1 MNLVDL
7 SYAAA
12 WRLVRALPG
21 PVAAGAFRVGA
32 DIAHRRRGRG
42 TARLAENL
50 RRVVG
55 PQLPEDEFEAL
66 VRRALR
72 SYARYWL
79 EAFRLPAQSPERLR
93 AGFHLGRHELLGA
106 DVAAGRGAIV
116 ALPHAGNWDAAGAWV
131 VAMGWPLTTVAE
143 RLKPE
148 SVYER
153 FLEFRQRLGME
164 IIPLTGGQQPPLD
177 ALADRLGDGHVVPLL
192 AERDL
197 TARGVEVCFFG
208 GRTKMPAGPALLAL
222 RTGAPLYVASMW
234 YEPAG
239 PRGLLEGPLPVP
251 GPDTGPLMQRVTAVT
266 QQIADHLAA
275 GIARHPEDWHMLQR
289 MWLDG
294 ARTGKASGLAS
305 GAGQPDGTAS
315 AVQRPAPSGP
325 A

>member
-1 MNLVDL
+1 MNPVDL

-12 WRLVRALPG
+12 WRLARALPG
-21 PVAAGAFRVGA
+21 PVAAAAFRLAA
-32 DIAHRRRGRG
+32 DVAYRRGGRG
-42 TARLAENL
+42 TTRLAANL

-55 PQLPEDEFEAL
+55 PQLPDAEFQAL

-79 EAFRLPAQSPERLR
+79 EAFRLPSQSPEQLR
-93 AGFHLGRHELLGA
+93 AGFQLGRHELLA
-106 DVAAGRGAIV
+106 EDVAAGRGAIV

-131 VAMGWPLTTVAE
+131 AAMGWPLSTVAE
-143 RLKPE
+143 RLRPE
-148 SVYER
+148 SIYER
-153 FLEFRQRLGME
+153 FLAFRQSLGMD
-164 IIPLTGGQQPPLD
+164 IIPLTGGQQPPLNV
-177 ALADRLGDGHVVPLL
+177 LADRLGKGHVVPLL
-192 AERDL
+192 ADRDL
-197 TARGVEVCFFG
+197 TTRGIEVRFFG

-251 GPDTGPLMQRVTAVT
+251 APDSGPLIHRVNVVT
-266 QQIADHLAA
+266 QEIADHLAA

-289 MWLDG
+289 MWLDEASAG
-294 ARTGKASGLAS
+294 RASGLVAGAGEPDEAAS
-305 GAGQPDGTAS
+305 GIQP
-315 AVQRPAPSGP
+315 PAPSGP